1 MKKFSVLRAVLLTA
15 TVAMAGTTYAAD
27 AKPAP
32 AAPQAA
38 PKPSTDIKGDM
49 IKACTDSFIKNKILS
64 NADAAKFCRCNTTT
78 EGNLKVSDTWE
89 IQSMIN
95 AGKDPSTHPAIVRSK
110 NEMKTCAGDD
120 VLNTL
125 KEKTQALRAQQQQA
139 APVAGK

>member
-1 MKKFSVLRAVLLTA
+1 MNKFSVLRAVLLA
-15 TVAMAGTTYAAD
+15 GGVALAGSTYAAD
-27 AKPAP
+27 AK

-64 NADAAKFCRCNTTT
+64 SADAAKFCRCNTTT

-110 NEMKTCAGDD
+110 NEMKACAGDE
-120 VLNTL
+120 LIKTL
-125 KEKTQALRAQQQQA
+125 QDKTQALRNQQQA
-139 APVAGK
+139 APAAGK